1 VQRQSDS
8 KDAIAQGLGWF
19 SVGLGAVQ
27 VTAPRALAKLI
38 GIRSGGNPALM
49 RAMGVREIATG
60 VGILARPRPAA
71 WLWAR
76 VAGDAL
82 DLGLLGASAAAG
94 DDVRKRRLFGAIAAV
109 AGVTAPDALE
119 AMRLSRATGGSVHVK
134 KSITV
139 NKPPDEVYGFWRDFE
154 NLPRFMTHL
163 ESVQTTG
170 ETRSHW
176 RAKGPAGGS
185 VEWDAEIVEERPD
198 ELIAWRS
205 LPGADVQ
212 NSGSVRFAAAP
223 GGRGTELV
231 VELDYAPPAGKAGR
245 VAAKLL
251 GEEPATQLADDLRR
265 FKQVVETGEVVRSDG
280 TPHGHSL
287 ADHLRQRAAQ
297 PLETADATG
306 GAR

>member
-82 DLGLLGASAAAG
+82 DLSLLGASAAAG
-94 DDVRKRRLFGAIAAV
+94 DKVGTKRLIGAMVAV
-109 AGVTAPDALE
+109 AGVAVPDALE
-119 AMRLSRATGGSVHVK
+119 AARLSGAAGGPIHVR

-139 NKPPDEVYGFWRDFE
+139 NRPPDEVYSFWRDFT
-154 NLPRFMTHL
+154 NLPRFMAHL
-163 ESVQTTG
+163 ESVETAG

-176 RAKGPAGGS
+176 RAKGPAGAA
-185 VEWDAEIVEERPD
+185 VEWDAEITEERPD

-205 LPGADVQ
+205 LPGADVA
-212 NSGSVRFAAAP
+212 NFGTVRFATAP
-223 GGRGTELV
+223 GDRGTEVV
-231 VELDYAPPAGKAGR
+231 VELDYMPPAGKAGA

-251 GEEPATQLADDLRR
+251 GEEPASQLADDLRR
-265 FKQVVETGEVVRSDG
+265 LKQVIETGEVVRSEG
-280 TPHGHSL
+280 SPEGHSL
-287 ADHLRQRAAQ
+287 ANHLRQRAAQ
-297 PLETADATG
+297 PLETE
-306 GAR
+306 GAAR